1 MTDFSMISA
10 CGECCT
16 GCRKKPDGS
25 ASVYSLKKKKSPAS
39 EEAGQ
44 LAGSPADIQL

>member
-16 GCRKKPDGS
+16 GCRKRQETENRPRAVSFETDAKM
-25 ASVYSLKKKKSPAS
+25 
-39 EEAGQ
+39 
-44 LAGSPADIQL
+44 

>member
-16 GCRKKPDGS
+16 GCRKKQETENRPLFS
-25 ASVYSLKKKKSPAS
+25 C
-39 EEAGQ
+39 
-44 LAGSPADIQL
+44 IT